1 MEFNIIREEFR
12 SHLLLITEKVVFCQ
26 LTRCYQNP
34 FFGKNR
40 WLLRKSLRNSDWNS
54 SQKSSRLS
62 LFISL
67 IPIKILVKKATDF
80 INSFHLPTIKC
91 SGVFPSLSLFC
102 TSIPA
107 SIKSLEVFEQGN
119 LTTSLIWKSLIAVS
133 ESTAKWIKVR
143 PVFQDLGL
151 T

>member
-34 FFGKNR
+34 FWGKTDAEILKEF
-40 WLLRKSLRNSDWNS
+40 WLEFQSKKQSTFPILFTYSDQNSEKFEKEADFMNSLY
-54 SQKSSRLS
+54 
-62 LFISL
+62 
-67 IPIKILVKKATDF
+67 
-80 INSFHLPTIKC
+80 LPTIKC

-133 ESTAKWIKVR
+133 ESTAKWINVR